1 MSAISNSLLGLKW
14 AMRDIRGAWSSFI
27 LVILCLVIGLA
38 SIATV
43 HIAAGSVLGS
53 IQKNGR
59 TILGA
64 DWIVQQIYNPVDQ
77 AEKAWLRARGATL
90 SETIEL
96 RPMLINPA
104 TGDSTLVELKVVD
117 DVYPLYGE
125 FTVLSGESFAR
136 KKEEGGILEPSL
148 KERLGLEDSSTVQLG
163 QYVMPVSDWI
173 DQEPDRAGSRRFG
186 LAPRVVLSKALFDKT
201 GLEAPGG
208 LISYDLR
215 VQWPEAAEPSPDDF
229 KAAFPN
235 STWRLTTHDNA
246 SPQIQRFV
254 NNTLQFL
261 SLVGLSSLLIG
272 GIGIANGL
280 RAYFTSRMTS
290 IAIYKMVGT
299 PQSVLRWI
307 YGWQIAIITLIGVGI
322 GICVG
327 ALLPWLG
334 LNIARDMLPFPVD
347 VRYSLSTL
355 GVPAIFGILT
365 MWLFALWPFGR
376 AEKTSPLIL
385 FRHGATESNLK
396 PAVDLLLAML
406 VIAILLAAF
415 IFLTATDQRLATS
428 FLTGAFLC
436 FLIFA
441 GLGKAIA
448 AIAAKRSSGATLS
461 SRLAMTNLGGP
472 RNATILTLV
481 SIGIGLT
488 VLSGVT
494 LIDRNMRG
502 IFAENMP
509 EDAPAFFFLDVQP
522 DQKDAFA
529 ETVKSF
535 PNAYNLVMTPNLRGR
550 IKAVNGVPAAEALRD
565 DRERWLLQNDRGFTY
580 MSTQPKHSEIIA
592 GEWWPADYNGPPLV
606 SVVDDVQRA
615 FGVKPGDTITVT
627 ILGRDITA
635 TIANVREVNWTSFTI
650 NFAITFSPGVLEAAP
665 HNWLGTVAAPL
676 ESEAALQRTVSKA
689 FPNISM
695 VRVSDA
701 IKSIED
707 LMGQMVIAIRVMATL
722 TLLTGILVLSGA
734 LMATR
739 TERSYDAVI
748 LKVVG
753 TPQSMLLGSLCLE
766 FALLGFVAAVLAG
779 VFGLVISWGVMGPLM
794 DLGWTF
800 YPATV
805 SVIVVTGFLIIFA
818 TGVMTLRSV
827 LSKPV
832 RQYLNDD

>member
-1 MSAISNSLLGLKW
+1 MSVLSDSLLGFKW
-14 AMRDIRGAWSSFI
+14 ALRDIRGAWSSFI

-64 DWIVQQIYNPVDQ
+64 DWVVQQIYNPVEQ
-77 AEKAWLRARGATL
+77 AEKDWLLERGATI

-96 RPMLINPA
+96 RPMLINPE
-104 TGDSTLVELKVVD
+104 TGDSTLVELKIVD
-117 DVYPLYGE
+117 DAYPLYGE
-125 FTVLSGESFAR
+125 FTLLSGAPFES
-136 KKEEGGILEPSL
+136 KKEEGVILEPSL
-148 KERLGLEDSSTVQLG
+148 RERLNIGDDGTAQLG
-163 QYVMPVSDWI
+163 QYAMPVSGWI

-186 LAPRVVLSKALFDKT
+186 LAPRVVLSKSLFDKT

-215 VQWPEAAEPSPDDF
+215 VKWPEGAEPPVDEF
-229 KAAFPN
+229 KSAFPAA
-235 STWRLTTHDNA
+235 TWRLTTHDNA

-299 PQSVLRWI
+299 PQSILRWI
-307 YGWQIAIITLIGVGI
+307 YGWQIGIITAIGVAI
-322 GICVG
+322 GVAVG
-327 ALLPWLG
+327 ALLPYLG
-334 LNIARDMLPFPVD
+334 LNIARNMLPFPVE

-385 FRHGATESNLK
+385 FRHGATESGLR
-396 PAVDLLLAML
+396 PSFDLLVIM
-406 VIAILLAAF
+406 VSIAILLAGF
-415 IFLTATDQRLATS
+415 IFLTATDQRLAIS
-428 FLTGAFLC
+428 FIVGAFLC

-441 GLGKAIA
+441 GLGKAISSL
-448 AIAAKRSSGATLS
+448 AAKRSSGAALS
-461 SRLAMTNLGGP
+461 TRLALTNLGGP

-502 IFAENMP
+502 IFSENMP
-509 EDAPAFFFLDVQP
+509 DDAPAFFFLDIQP

-529 ETVKSF
+529 QTLEAF
-535 PNAYNLVMTPNLRGR
+535 PESYNLVMTPNLRGR
-550 IKAVNGVPAAEALRD
+550 IKAVNGVPAAEALKD
-565 DRERWLLQNDRGFTY
+565 ERERWLLQNDRGFTY
-580 MSTQPKHSEIIA
+580 MSAQPKHSAIIA
-592 GEWWPADYNGPPLV
+592 GEWWSADYNGPPLV
-606 SVVDDVQRA
+606 SVVDDVQRG

-650 NFAITFSPGVLEAAP
+650 NFAITFSPGVLESAP
-665 HNWLGTVAAPL
+665 HNWLATVSAPL
-676 ESEAALQRTVSKA
+676 ESEVELQRSVSKA

-701 IKSIED
+701 VKSIED

-739 TERSYDAVI
+739 SERSYDAVI

-753 TPQSMLLGSLCLE
+753 TPQSMLFGSLCLE
-766 FALLGFVAAVLAG
+766 FALLGLVAATLAG
-779 VFGLVISWGVMGPLM
+779 IFGLGISWGIMDPLM

-800 YPATV
+800 YPGTV
-805 SVIVVTGFLIIFA
+805 SIIVVAGFSIIFV
-818 TGVMTLRSV
+818 TGVMTLRSI
-827 LSKPV
+827 LSRPV
-832 RQYLNDD
+832 RQFLNDE